1 MSFAVGSLV
10 RARGREWVVLP
21 DSDDELV
28 LLRPLGG
35 RDSEVAG
42 VLSALEAVEPATFAL
57 PDPAKLGDFRS
68 AGLLRDAMR
77 LGFRSSAG
85 PFRSFGTLAFE
96 PRPYQLVPLLMALR
110 LDPVRL
116 LIADDVGTGK
126 TASALMVVAELLA
139 QGDARRLAILCPPHL
154 ALQWQA
160 EMHDKFHLEAEL
172 VLPSTASRL
181 ERGCRVG
188 QSLFDRHDVT
198 VVSTEFIK
206 ADRRREE
213 FLQSAPGLI
222 VVDEAHTCAGAGE
235 GRSHHQRH
243 ELVAA
248 LAADPKRHL
257 LLVTATPHSG
267 KEDAFRSLLALLDPS
282 FAELPEDLGGEANAR
297 HRRRLARHFV
307 QRRRADLAA
316 FVDDTPFPDR
326 LEAEETWTLGPEY
339 RALFERSLAWA
350 SEVVRDDT
358 GGRHRQRM
366 RWWAALALLRSIA
379 SSPAAAAATLARRA
393 QAADTDS
400 AEEAD
405 VVGRLTVLDLGDE
418 DDAEPLD
425 VAAGAST
432 DPVEPP
438 LSNLPGAPQ
447 PGAHSRPAAEPTA
460 PRAPRRLAELARLAE
475 ACMGDADTKL
485 IRMVRIVTELL
496 AQGARPII
504 FARFIATADYL
515 EAELRRRLGS
525 GVEVVAVSGRV
536 PAAHRAERIAQLATH
551 DRRVLVATDCLS
563 EGINLQEHFDAVL
576 HYDLSW
582 NPTRHEQREGR
593 VDRFGQPRTQVRIVT
608 FYGSDNRVD
617 ALVLDVLLRK
627 HRAIRRSLGVSVPVP
642 GDPNALIEALVGG
655 LLAQGGS
662 LAGQGTLDIFTP
674 EEEKVLTDWDVAA
687 DRERRSRTMFA
698 QEPIHTEVVAEE
710 LAEVRTA
717 IGTAADVSRF
727 VIDTVSAFGG
737 KCRPSSQRPE
747 APVCIHL
754 GNDRALR
761 DVAAE
766 ALGDKTE
773 LNARFSGTP
782 IEGETL
788 LTRGHPF
795 VAALAAH
802 TLDLALDDLA
812 DGPARRAGAM
822 RTSAVERVTT
832 LILVR
837 FRFDLHHSSKAA
849 STALLAEDAGV
860 LAFVGD
866 PHQPEWLSQV
876 EAEDLL
882 HAEPSGNVN
891 AAQATEF
898 VGAVLDAALSWRPG
912 LDQEAGRRAGALL
925 ALHRRV
931 RASLRQPVGAYRV
944 DARLPPDVLG
954 TYVLLPG
961 P

>member
-1 MSFAVGSLV
+1 
-10 RARGREWVVLP
+10 
-21 DSDDELV
+21 
-28 LLRPLGG
+28 
-35 RDSEVAG
+35 
-42 VLSALEAVEPATFAL
+42 
-57 PDPAKLGDFRS
+57 
-68 AGLLRDAMR
+68 
-77 LGFRSSAG
+77 
-85 PFRSFGTLAFE
+85 
-96 PRPYQLVPLLMALR
+96 
-110 LDPVRL
+110 
-116 LIADDVGTGK
+116 
-126 TASALMVVAELLA
+126 
-139 QGDARRLAILCPPHL
+139 
-154 ALQWQA
+154 
-160 EMHDKFHLEAEL
+160 
-172 VLPSTASRL
+172 
-181 ERGCRVG
+181 
-188 QSLFDRHDVT
+188 
-198 VVSTEFIK
+198 
-206 ADRRREE
+206 
-213 FLQSAPGLI
+213 
-222 VVDEAHTCAGAGE
+222 
-235 GRSHHQRH
+235 
-243 ELVAA
+243 
-248 LAADPKRHL
+248 
-257 LLVTATPHSG
+257 
-267 KEDAFRSLLALLDPS
+267 
-282 FAELPEDLGGEANAR
+282 
-297 HRRRLARHFV
+297 
-307 QRRRADLAA
+307 
-316 FVDDTPFPDR
+316 
-326 LEAEETWTLGPEY
+326 EETWTLGPEY

-393 QAADTDS
+393 EAADTNS

-405 VVGRLTVLDLGDE
+405 VVGRLTILDLGDE
-418 DDAEPLD
+418 DDAEPAD
-425 VAAGAST
+425 VAAGAGT

-447 PGAHSRPAAEPTA
+447 PGAHSHLAAAPTA

-475 ACMGDADTKL
+475 ACKGDADTKL
-485 IRMVRIVTELL
+485 IRMVRIITELL

-515 EAELRRRLGS
+515 EAELRRRLGP
-525 GVEVVAVSGRV
+525 GVEVVAVSGRI

-563 EGINLQEHFDAVL
+563 EGINLQEHFDAVV

-593 VDRFGQPRTQVRIVT
+593 VDRFGQPRKQVRIVT

-642 GDPNALIEALVGG
+642 GDPNTLIEALVGG

-698 QEPIHTEVVAEE
+698 QEAIHTEAVAEE
-710 LAEVRTA
+710 LAEVRAA
-717 IGTAADVSRF
+717 IGTAADVARF
-727 VIDTVSAFGG
+727 VTDAVGALGGKVGALGG
-737 KCRPSSQRPE
+737 KCRPSSQRPD
-747 APVCIHL
+747 APVRIQL
-754 GNDRALR
+754 GNEPALR

-766 ALGDKTE
+766 ALGNKAE
-773 LNARFSGTP
+773 LIARFSGTAV
-782 IEGETL
+782 EGETL

-822 RTSAVERVTT
+822 RTWAVERVTT

-837 FRFDLHHSSKAA
+837 FRFDLHHSSGAA
-849 STALLAEDAGV
+849 STALLAEDSGV

-866 PHQPEWLSQV
+866 PHRPEWLSQA
-876 EAEDLL
+876 EAEGLL
-882 HAEPSGNVN
+882 HAEPSANVN

-898 VGAVLDAALSWRPG
+898 VGGVLDAAPSWRPG
-912 LDQEAGRRAGALL
+912 LEQEAERRAGALL

-961 P
+961 PPSPAGPESPARPGAPQLPARP